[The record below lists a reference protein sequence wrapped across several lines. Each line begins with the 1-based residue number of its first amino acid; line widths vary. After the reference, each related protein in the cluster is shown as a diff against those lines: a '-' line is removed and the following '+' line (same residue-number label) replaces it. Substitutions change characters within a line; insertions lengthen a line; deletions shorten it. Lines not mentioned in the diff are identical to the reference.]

1 MATNQEI
8 YSDLAIPP
16 GEYLEE
22 VIDDL
27 GMTKDELARRMNR
40 PAPKL
45 SAIFKGGKTITPDTA
60 LQLEKVV
67 GVPAHVWTGLEA
79 EYRLA
84 LARSHQEEEQRH
96 LKKESHLMKLF
107 PYSYLAKLGLVAKKN
122 RSTEKVMELQR
133 FFGVASLN
141 TVLSLRRY
149 QAAFRAGRP
158 ERSPEAVAA
167 WLRIGELGAQRMRC
181 APLRK
186 SRLKDALEAVRAMT
200 LQTPEGFQE
209 NLHELL
215 ADSGVALVLCPHL
228 PRTYAHGATFW
239 LGRDKAVVMMT
250 IRYKWA
256 DVFWFSLF
264 HELGHILLHNPQT
277 VILEGE
283 NDDPALKEL
292 EDEADQ
298 FAADTLI
305 PPKPYEAFVKAGRFF
320 AKNIELFARQM
331 DISTGIVVGRL
342 QKENHIR
349 PSWHNSLRMRFEWK
363 SRAQETAFYGPQ

>member
-8 YSDLAIPP
+8 YSDLPIPP

-22 VIDDL
+22 VIEEM
-27 GMTKDELARRMNR
+27 GMSKDELAKRMNR

-45 SAIFKGGKTITPDTA
+45 SAIFKGDKAITPDTA

-84 LARSHQEEEQRH
+84 LARSHQDEEQKR
-96 LKKESHLMKLF
+96 LKKESHLVKHFRYADLV
-107 PYSYLAKLGLVAKKN
+107 KLGVVAKKT
-122 RSTEKVMELQR
+122 RPAEKVMELQR

-158 ERSPEAVAA
+158 DRSPEAVAA
-167 WLRIGELGAQRMRC
+167 WLRIGELQAQGLSC
-181 APLRK
+181 TPFQK
-186 SRLKDALEAVRAMT
+186 KRLTDSLKTVRAMT
-200 LQTPEGFQE
+200 LLSPEGFQE
-209 NLHELL
+209 ELHQLL
-215 ADSGVALVLCPHL
+215 ADAGVALVLCPHL
-228 PRTYAHGATFW
+228 PGTYAHGATFW

-250 IRYKWA
+250 LRYKWA

-264 HELGHILLHNPQT
+264 HELGHILLHNRQT
-277 VILEGE
+277 VILEGD
-283 NDDPALKEL
+283 NADPEQKAVE
-292 EDEADQ
+292 EEANR

-305 PPKPYEAFVKAGRFF
+305 PTKPYGAFVEARRFF
-320 AKNIELFARQM
+320 TEDIERFARQVG
-331 DISTGIVVGRL
+331 ISTGILVGRL
-342 QKENHIR
+342 QMEGHIK
-349 PSWHNSLRMRFEWK
+349 PSWHNGLRMRFQWK
-363 SRAQETAFYGPQ
+363 SSG

>member
-8 YSDLAIPP
+8 YSDLVIPP

-22 VIDDL
+22 VIEDL

-45 SAIFKGGKTITPDTA
+45 SAIFKGDKAITPDTA

-84 LARSHQEEEQRH
+84 LARSHQDEEQNR
-96 LKKESHLMKLF
+96 LKKESPLVKRF
-107 PYSYLAKLGLVAKKN
+107 PYSDLVKLGLVAKRS

-133 FFGVASLN
+133 FFGVASLY

-167 WLRIGELGAQRMRC
+167 WLRIGELGAQRIPC
-181 APLRK
+181 APFRK
-186 SRLKDALEAVRAMT
+186 SRLKSSLEAVRAMT
-200 LQTPEGFQE
+200 LQPPENFQE

-215 ADSGVALVLCPHL
+215 AESGVALVLCPHL
-228 PRTYAHGATFW
+228 PRTYAQGATFW

-250 IRYKWA
+250 LRYKWA

-264 HELGHILLHNPQT
+264 HELGHILLHNPQA
-277 VILEGE
+277 VILEGK

-305 PPKPYEAFVKAGRFF
+305 PAKLYEAFVKTGRFF
-320 AKNIELFARQM
+320 AGSIERFAKQVG
-331 DISTGIVVGRL
+331 ISTGIVVGRL
-342 QKENHIR
+342 QKEGHIR
-349 PSWHNSLRMRFEWK
+349 PSWHNSLRMRFHWK
-363 SRAQETAFYGPQ
+363 SR